1 MPNDDILSKGTRE
14 PNGAGA
20 PKSIHNDEA
29 EEPVSTSL
37 LADNENPM
45 APSTND
51 IEYRINHHAPFTQE
65 WIKPT
70 ARVTTEKGG
79 NSTPKVS
86 IHNAEALSGA
96 DAQGEKS
103 TTQPWKHEASD
114 AREGPDLLSGAL
126 KVKNGSA
133 SPSGDGVPS
142 QPARAVNED
151 EASPPS
157 AHVSCSTA
165 TFPIKPAKFMVSEE
179 LLMAP
184 TPRHILEDSQNGR
197 AETKEPPVLADTLP
211 SSANP
216 ANQYP
221 ESASQKAYLDTV
233 DPAPINETMA
243 TSTTPKPLIGPP
255 LCEGDTT
262 LTQNFLPPTLI
273 DGLFEQLCEEV
284 HFKRM
289 RHQGSEVPRFVAVQ
303 GIIDPD
309 GTQPVYRHP
318 SDESLA
324 LEAFTPAVQLIRA
337 HVERAVG
344 HPMNHVLIQCYRN
357 SNDYISEHSDKTL
370 DISRWSYIANVSIGA
385 MRTMVFRTK
394 RGDKKA
400 TGTVDLVQG
409 TGRPTTP
416 LEAIDKAATE
426 PVDILKDL
434 QPVKRQT
441 TRCPMPHN
449 SLIKMG
455 LMTNEKW
462 LHGIKPDKRP
472 QSEKTAAELA
482 WNGMRISLTFRYI
495 ATFLSPSPA
504 PDLSS
509 SSSEPLIW
517 GQGAVSKT
525 REHARPVLNGQIP
538 EAIAMLRAFG
548 RENNSPDFDWEASY
562 GGGFDVLHMKAAP
575 RYFGCGDAI
584 VDGRVRIMLAECGVK
599 YARGN
604 IGVDATQ
611 QSLERGTRGAAV
623 GEILPVRYVMDD
635 ADRTTVVGDVAI
647 LLFLDTK
654 HPRKKGSDLEVAA
667 VYSQFYAALALEQR
681 WKSQWASAPNLRRTL
696 RHMKPHLADF
706 DRWAAETARG
716 TSVEPCLA
724 DYALWPVLHDMAL
737 AWKSLARGRG
747 VGHTVF
753 TYLGLPAIDR
763 YYREFGGR
771 SSVAGAFGA
780 DVVTSV
786 LPEPGLLEDDESD
799 DEDTTGIDKGLGN
812 GRPPQVSGA

>member
-1 MPNDDILSKGTRE
+1 MPNDDILFEGDRGSKDDDGTK
-14 PNGAGA
+14 PDTG
-20 PKSIHNDEA
+20 DEV
-29 EEPVSTSL
+29 EEPISASL
-37 LADNENPM
+37 PANNEDPET
-45 APSTND
+45 PLKD
-51 IEYRINHHAPFTQE
+51 DKECRVKIHAPFVEECLNSTGRGT
-65 WIKPT
+65 I
-70 ARVTTEKGG
+70 EKCG
-79 NSTPKVS
+79 NSKPKVS
-86 IHNAEALSGA
+86 VQNAEAMSA
-96 DAQGEKS
+96 DAQGEQS
-103 TTQPWKHEASD
+103 TTKLRKHEIPEAIMK
-114 AREGPDLLSGAL
+114 GPDLFSGAL
-126 KVKNGSA
+126 EGKNGSN

-142 QPARAVNED
+142 QPARAVNEI
-151 EASPPS
+151 EASPPP
-157 AHVSCSTA
+157 AHVSCSTTTFA
-165 TFPIKPAKFMVSEE
+165 TKPVAFMISEE

-184 TPRHILEDSQNGR
+184 TPMHYLKASQIGK
-197 AETKEPPVLADTLP
+197 AETEGQELGGTP
-211 SSANP
+211 S
-216 ANQYP
+216 P
-221 ESASQKAYLDTV
+221 EASASQCSKSANQQQQQQQLDAV
-233 DPAPINETMA
+233 YSAPINEDMTA
-243 TSTTPKPLIGPP
+243 KNTSTTLIGLP

-262 LTQNFLPPTLI
+262 LTQNFLPQTLI

-284 HFKRM
+284 HFQRM

-303 GIIDPD
+303 GTIDPD

-318 SDESLA
+318 SDESPA

-394 RGDKKA
+394 RGDKKGNN
-400 TGTVDLVQG
+400 GTVDNIGGHTV
-409 TGRPTTP
+409 RPTTP
-416 LEAIDKAATE
+416 LESIDKAATE
-426 PVDILKDL
+426 PVDILKEL

-472 QSEKTAAELA
+472 QSEKTAAEVA

-495 ATFLSPSPA
+495 ATFLSPSSA
-504 PDLSS
+504 TDLSCSTSSSSS

-525 REHARPVLNGQIP
+525 REHAHPVLNGQTP
-538 EAIAMLRAFG
+538 EAVTMLRAFG

-562 GGGFDVLHMKAAP
+562 GCGFDVLHMKAAP
-575 RYFGCGDAI
+575 RYFGCGDYL

-611 QSLERGTRGAAV
+611 QSLDRGMRGSAV
-623 GEILPVRYVMDD
+623 GEVLPVKYVMDD
-635 ADRTTVVGDVAI
+635 SDRTTVVGDAAI

-654 HPRKKGSDLEVAA
+654 HPRKKGSDMEVAA
-667 VYSQFYAALALEQR
+667 MYSQFYAALALEQR
-681 WKSQWASAPNLRRTL
+681 WKSTWASAPNSRRML
-696 RHMKPHLADF
+696 MEMKPHLIGF
-706 DRWAAETARG
+706 DKWASETAKC
-716 TSVEPCLA
+716 TSLVEPCLA

-737 AWKSLARGRG
+737 VWKSLARGRG

-753 TYLGLPAIDR
+753 AYLGLSSLDG
-763 YYREFGGR
+763 YYKEFGGR
-771 SSVAGAFGA
+771 SSVAGVFGA
-780 DVVTSV
+780 DVVASV
-786 LPEPGLLEDDESD
+786 LPEPGLHEDDESD
-799 DEDTTGIDKGLGN
+799 DGHI
-812 GRPPQVSGA
+812 

>member
-1 MPNDDILSKGTRE
+1 MPNDDILSEGTRG
-14 PNGAGA
+14 PKDDGAAKPDDG
-20 PKSIHNDEA
+20 DEV
-29 EEPVSTSL
+29 EEPVPTRL
-37 LADNENPM
+37 IVDNEDPV
-45 APSTND
+45 APSKND
-51 IEYRINHHAPFTQE
+51 NEYKINPYAPVVKGRIDSISRATIE
-65 WIKPT
+65 KD
-70 ARVTTEKGG
+70 G
-79 NSTPKVS
+79 NSTPKARAN
-86 IHNAEALSGA
+86 NAEALSA
-96 DAQGEKS
+96 DTQGEQS
-103 TTQPWKHEASD
+103 TTNSWRKQEISEAS
-114 AREGPDLLSGAL
+114 EVPDLQLGAL
-126 KVKNGSA
+126 EVKNGSG

-142 QPARAVNED
+142 QPARAVNES
-151 EASPPS
+151 EAPPPS
-157 AHVSCSTA
+157 AHVSCSTT
-165 TFPIKPAKFMVSEE
+165 TFPAKPVNFIVSEE

-184 TPRHILEDSQNGR
+184 TPRHVLEDSQDGE
-197 AETKEPPVLADTLP
+197 AERNEAGLGDT
-211 SSANP
+211 SSPIAKP
-216 ANQYP
+216 ANKYHVFANQQ
-221 ESASQKAYLDTV
+221 EDLDAVKST
-233 DPAPINETMA
+233 PINEAMA
-243 TSTTPKPLIGPP
+243 ASTTPKPLVGPP
-255 LCEGDTT
+255 LCEGDATV
-262 LTQNFLPPTLI
+262 TQNFLPPNLI

-303 GIIDPD
+303 GTVDPD

-318 SDESLA
+318 SDESPA

-385 MRTMVFRTK
+385 MRTMLFRTK

-400 TGTVDLVQG
+400 TVTADSSHSE
-409 TGRPTTP
+409 RPKTP

-495 ATFLSPSPA
+495 ATFLSPSP
-504 PDLSS
+504 PPEISS
-509 SSSEPLIW
+509 SSADPLIW

-548 RENNSPDFDWEASY
+548 RENNSPNFDWEASY
-562 GGGFDVLHMKAAP
+562 GCGFDVLHMKAAP
-575 RYFGCGDAI
+575 RYFGCGDVI

-604 IGVDATQ
+604 IGIEATQ
-611 QSLERGTRGAAV
+611 QSLERGIRGAAV

-654 HPRKKGSDLEVAA
+654 HPRKKGSDVEVAA
-667 VYSQFYAALALEQR
+667 VYGQFYAALALEQR
-681 WKSQWASAPNLRRTL
+681 WKSFWASAPNSRRTL
-696 RHMKPHLADF
+696 RNMKPHLSAF
-706 DRWAAETARG
+706 DKWAAETASG
-716 TSVEPCLA
+716 TSIEPCLA

-737 AWKSLARGRG
+737 VWKSLARGRG

-753 TYLGLPAIDR
+753 AYLGLPALDG

-771 SSVAGAFGA
+771 ISVTGVFGK
-780 DVVTSV
+780 DVLTYV
-786 LPEPGLLEDDESD
+786 LPEPGLLEGGESEDEN
-799 DEDTTGIDKGLGN
+799 TAGIDKSPGN
-812 GRPPQVSGA
+812 GRQPKSPEA